1 MNRSQDA
8 ALGTGHLVALA
19 AGGVIGLG
27 VMSMPG
33 IGIGIIG
40 TGLWIAALVG
50 LGFSVIALVPQL
62 LLNSSGEY
70 PGGQYQQL
78 RDTVGRYVGGVG
90 AYLLC
95 FLVFDIAAYALS
107 AAQLLPVPPLVARGV
122 AILIIAVFV
131 ARGTTWTLS
140 LSPRPVNTCLLGQAR
155 LTTTAKSFLAV
166 TPLQVTI

>member
-19 AGGVIGLG
+19 TGGVIGLG

-70 PGGQYQQL
+70 
-78 RDTVGRYVGGVG
+78 R
-90 AYLLC
+90 C
-95 FLVFDIAAYALS
+95 NLVCSSLHGLVAEASSKTHTAYAVAWFAFHRMPRCPTRCIGPSS
-107 AAQLLPVPPLVARGV
+107 ASSARV
-122 AILIIAVFV
+122 
-131 ARGTTWTLS
+131 
-140 LSPRPVNTCLLGQAR
+140 
-155 LTTTAKSFLAV
+155 
-166 TPLQVTI
+166 

>member
-62 LLNSSGEY
+62 LS
-70 PGGQYQQL
+70 
-78 RDTVGRYVGGVG
+78 T
-90 AYLLC
+90 
-95 FLVFDIAAYALS
+95 
-107 AAQLLPVPPLVARGV
+107 AQVNTLVANISSC
-122 AILIIAVFV
+122 AIPWGDMWAE
-131 ARGTTWTLS
+131 
-140 LSPRPVNTCLLGQAR
+140 
-155 LTTTAKSFLAV
+155 
-166 TPLQVTI
+166 

>member
-19 AGGVIGLG
+19 TGGVIGLG

-70 PGGQYQQL
+70 RCNLVCSSLHGLVAKASSKPHATPAAAWFAF
-78 RDTVGRYVGGVG
+78 RRMPHCPAFGVG
-90 AYLLC
+90 LS
-95 FLVFDIAAYALS
+95 YAS
-107 AAQLLPVPPLVARGV
+107 STRV
-122 AILIIAVFV
+122 
-131 ARGTTWTLS
+131 
-140 LSPRPVNTCLLGQAR
+140 
-155 LTTTAKSFLAV
+155 
-166 TPLQVTI
+166 